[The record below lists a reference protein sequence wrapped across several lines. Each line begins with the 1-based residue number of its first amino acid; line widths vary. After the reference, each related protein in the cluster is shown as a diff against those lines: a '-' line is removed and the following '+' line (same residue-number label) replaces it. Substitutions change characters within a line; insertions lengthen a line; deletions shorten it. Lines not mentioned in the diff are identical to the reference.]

1 MHPFNGRRP
10 GVPVAPLTVRPPAI
24 FIGTTDKYY
33 RQMDRQLNPIIVQY
47 GAGLIT
53 EPEAV
58 AQSCLLHWKNRILM
72 IADFADMADTQ
83 SGIRYL
89 KNNSVYLAP
98 EYISTMAFDGL
109 VPFPLSLPLSQHPG
123 VISLTGYGC
132 GADLTDP
139 EVQEILNEHKPS

>member
-1 MHPFNGRRP
+1 MHSFNGRRP
-10 GVPVAPLTVRPPAI
+10 DVSVAPLTVRPSVI
-24 FIGTTDKYY
+24 FIDTTDKYY
-33 RQMDRQLNPIIVQY
+33 EHMDRHLNSIIVQY

-58 AQSCLLHWKNRILM
+58 AQSSLPHWKTRILV
-72 IADFADMADTQ
+72 IADFSDPADTQ

-89 KNNSVYLAP
+89 KNNSVYLAL
-98 EYISTMAFDGL
+98 EYISAMSFDGL
-109 VPFPLSLPLSQHPG
+109 VPFPLSLPLPQHPG